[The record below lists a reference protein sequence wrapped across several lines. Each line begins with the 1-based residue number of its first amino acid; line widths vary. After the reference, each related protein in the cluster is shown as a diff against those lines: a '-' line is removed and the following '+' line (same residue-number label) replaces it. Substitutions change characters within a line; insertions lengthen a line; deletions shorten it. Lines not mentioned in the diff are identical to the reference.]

1 MPKPLVCRPGFGA
14 AECSV
19 LAYTGMLR
27 FFMLFLFLSFIYSLS
42 MSILTLFTAFRRALR
57 NNKEYSGISR
67 GDEEAEL
74 LTVSFDAGSLMED
87 IYMWQE
93 EYNAQNEEITD
104 EAVPLKPFALDRR
117 PPKPSHF
124 YTIKELAKPRSLH
137 LPSPRERAPYQPNM
151 GSSAQRR
158 KSEKSHRRSRTL
170 RDHERRKKQLAV
182 GSSLK
187 ACAMQ
192 NIARSRLASNIVK
205 TDFQRQKAKW
215 VGKKIAANEEAYSLE
230 ELLAMP
236 ELKRMSWDAIPGSY
250 RTGAV
255 SLSSLWAAAHQI
267 LTTLSNVS
275 SRSLHRPT

>member
-1 MPKPLVCRPGFGA
+1 
-14 AECSV
+14 
-19 LAYTGMLR
+19 
-27 FFMLFLFLSFIYSLS
+27 
-42 MSILTLFTAFRRALR
+42 
-57 NNKEYSGISR
+57 
-67 GDEEAEL
+67 
-74 LTVSFDAGSLMED
+74 
-87 IYMWQE
+87 MWQE
-93 EYNAQNEEITD
+93 EYNARNEEITD
-104 EAVPLKPFALDRR
+104 EAVPLKPFTLDRR

-151 GSSAQRR
+151 GISAQRR

-215 VGKKIAANEEAYSLE
+215 VGKKIAANKEAYSLE

-236 ELKRMSWDAIPGSY
+236 ELKRMCWDG
-250 RTGAV
+250 R
-255 SLSSLWAAAHQI
+255 
-267 LTTLSNVS
+267 
-275 SRSLHRPT
+275 